1 MNGTFDRNGHVTVRG
16 FESLVTGKAGELT
29 RLELAEHLDWC
40 DRCVDRYSLLLS
52 DVPLM
57 EPPEDLSETVMASIR
72 RRMFTVFTSQAAKV
86 CAAACLAIVIWCGG
100 IFDGDLMAKGEN
112 FSEKMAE
119 GGMNFSRSVSDF
131 GDVIENWLSEL
142 NLSGLSMSGLNMSG
156 LSINTR
162 GVEYGTEESIR

>member
-1 MNGTFDRNGHVTVRG
+1 MNGTFDKSGHITVRG
-16 FESLVTGKAGELT
+16 FDTLVTGKAGELT

-52 DVPLM
+52 GIPLM
-57 EPPEDLSETVMASIR
+57 ETPDDLSETVMASIR

-100 IFDGDLMAKGEN
+100 IFDGNIMTKSEA
-112 FSEKMAE
+112 FSQIVNE
-119 GGMNFSRSVSDF
+119 GGMNFSRSVSDL
-131 GDVIENWLSEL
+131 GDAIGNWLSE
-142 NLSGLSMSGLNMSG
+142 

-162 GVEYGTEESIR
+162 GVEDGTEEQFIR